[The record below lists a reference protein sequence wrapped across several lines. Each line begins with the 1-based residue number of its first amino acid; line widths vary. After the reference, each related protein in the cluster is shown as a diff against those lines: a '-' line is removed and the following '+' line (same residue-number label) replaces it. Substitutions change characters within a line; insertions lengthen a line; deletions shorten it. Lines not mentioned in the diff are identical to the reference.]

1 MTLRKLVSHLKTVD
15 KQQKRGRIFF
25 KNRDGGKAWVT
36 YPNSINQHLI
46 HKLSELRGREGGCY
60 LDEKEEDV
68 IADMRKG
75 DGIGKSGNQIAWGVI
90 SLVTSYAFFFTTHD
104 CKFTYLF
111 VSMLALLKSSDFLSS

>member
-1 MTLRKLVSHLKTVD
+1 M
-15 KQQKRGRIFF
+15 
-25 KNRDGGKAWVT
+25 
-36 YPNSINQHLI
+36 
-46 HKLSELRGREGGCY
+46 CY

-75 DGIGKSGNQIAWGVI
+75 DGIGKSGNPRAWGVI
-90 SLVTSYAFFFTTHD
+90 SLVTRYAFFFTTQD